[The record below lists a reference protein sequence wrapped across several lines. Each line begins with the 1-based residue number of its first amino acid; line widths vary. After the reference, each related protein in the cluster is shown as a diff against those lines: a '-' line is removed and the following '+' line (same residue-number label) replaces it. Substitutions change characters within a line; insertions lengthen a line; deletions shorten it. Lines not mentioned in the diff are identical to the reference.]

1 MGHNLEKKGA
11 IVCGTPQEAECGPGV
26 TDGDIL
32 ATLREEKDG
41 SLPKN
46 EASLEGSKQRNRDRA
61 GCL

>member
-1 MGHNLEKKGA
+1 M
-11 IVCGTPQEAECGPGV
+11 AECGPRV

-32 ATLREEKDG
+32 ATLREEKDA